1 MFKQIDYTMIIVS
14 DMERSVEFYRDKL
27 GIPLKFQTP
36 DWTEFATGA
45 TTLALHGGG
54 ITREYQDTGDQS
66 KTAGAC
72 SIGFNVEDVDKTYE
86 ELKAKGIPFVMP
98 PTQREGEPIRLA
110 VGLDPDGLPISFAQ
124 LMSQGAAK

>member
-1 MFKQIDYTMIIVS
+1 MFTQIDYTMIVVS
-14 DMERSVEFYRDKL
+14 DMQRSVEFYRDKL
-27 GIPLKFQTP
+27 GIPLKFQSP
-36 DWTEFATGA
+36 EWTEFATGA

-54 ITREYQDTGDQS
+54 TRRDYQDTGDQS

-72 SIGFNVEDVDKTYE
+72 SIGFNVDDVDKTYE

-124 LMSQGAAK
+124 LIAHGAGQ